1 MFFYFFIGLID
12 FIFRLERG
20 ILELNVIVVKIV
32 VIFLFLVFMIYVLL
46 DVKFVFLIGLYFC
59 VLFILREENLF
70 LVVFFGFL
78 NFCKIFDK
86 RFIILYKSVSIV
98 KIISIL
104 IIVILSLRI
113 NFWFKVEYFIFFFIF
128 LFRKFFMIFFL
139 LYI

>member
-20 ILELNVIVVKIV
+20 ILELNVIAVKIA

-70 LVVFFGFL
+70 LAVFFGFL

-113 NFWFKVEYFIFFFIF
+113 NF
-128 LFRKFFMIFFL
+128 
-139 LYI
+139 